1 VGSSFIRTP
10 SVAMLAIMK
19 LCLVLEQYLE
29 NY

>member
-29 NY
+29 NC